1 MTVLRDTN
9 THEDH
14 ARLPSDRHRA
24 RGGVDPPRRRRARG
38 HGCPHRAPG
47 RVRCPPP
54 LRGGRVPLTVPVL
67 PSRPPSVRGR
77 GVQPDRGG
85 ASGPALPIVVDM
97 LLSGSL
103 SLTTLRM
110 LARHLTAENH
120 LELLVAAAGKGKQ
133 EVETLLARHCPQPD
147 VAGSIRQL
155 AAPSVRGA
163 EVSSLPAACEA
174 RAADKGS
181 TPFVPAPAAPPP
193 RALVRPLAPE
203 RYEIRFTASGGMRD
217 RLREAQDLLGHAV
230 PSGDIAQ
237 IFDRALTLLVADLK
251 RQKCAATSRP
261 RPSRGQADGSPNIPA
276 AVKRVVWVRDGG
288 RCAFVARSTGH
299 RCEARRFL
307 EFHHVVPRGVGGPP
321 TVGNIQLRCRAHN
334 GHEVDLFYGPGVRR
348 TRGDRDR
355 TMGGIRENGDGR
367 GARPGTSPPSGPRAM
382 KSAFPN

>member
-1 MTVLRDTN
+1 MKITHASHLTDTELAAELTRLAGGEREATVALIVHLAEFDARRLYEGAGFPSLFQYCRAALRLS
-9 THEDH
+9 EDAVYNRIEA
-14 ARLPSDRHRA
+14 ARAA
-24 RGGVDPPRRRRARG
+24 RRY
-38 HGCPHRAPG
+38 
-47 RVRCPPP
+47 
-54 LRGGRVPLTVPVL
+54 
-67 PSRPPSVRGR
+67 
-77 GVQPDRGG
+77 
-85 ASGPALPIVVDM
+85 PIVVDM